1 MTWVQWLGLVTVV
14 TITNFVSL
22 GLIFGIVSY
31 VSDQRKKKVFDPI
44 LEKLE
49 ESIMDEINFM
59 DIVRNFERDDEEN
72 GETNDER

>member
-1 MTWVQWLGLVTVV
+1 MSWVQWLGLVAIVA
-14 TITNFVSL
+14 ITNFVSL

-49 ESIMDEINFM
+49 ESIMDEISFM
-59 DIVRNFERDDEEN
+59 DIVRNFERDDEE